1 MKVKQSRFHHSKY
14 KLALEDNILDED
26 NIVKD
31 WFKRVLRNKYA
42 EDDEWANSRQQ
53 KIPKYIFR

>member
-1 MKVKQSRFHHSKY
+1 MKVKKLSRFHHPKY
-14 KLALEDNILDED
+14 KLALEDNILGED

-42 EDDEWANSRQQ
+42 EDYEWTSSQQQ
-53 KIPKYIFR
+53 K